1 MEYPFISCKM
11 ITYGRVEFLEESLN
25 SFLLQDY
32 PADKCELVIVN
43 DYPMQ
48 KLIFDHPQVRIFNL
62 DETFLTIGDKENFA
76 TAQCKG
82 DIICQWDDDDLAMP
96 WHLKNVAKYFTP
108 GSALLHWHTAIFMNM
123 PRIETIGGVG
133 NSGIVFSKKI
143 WEQIGGHPIENAG
156 YDMTFVVKIKTLY
169 PHNIV
174 FAEFSPEEASWVYVW
189 GGRGYHMSG
198 MGTDDG
204 TKPNVIQRHSAHV
217 ELLRAKGQIPTGDV
231 QLKPRWQ
238 QDYVKLFKE
247 YVSRVYNSNL
257 S

>member
-1 MEYPFISCKM
+1 M

-62 DETFLTIGDKENFA
+62 DETFPTIGDKENFA
-76 TAQCKG
+76 TVQCKG
-82 DIICQWDDDDLAMP
+82 EIICQWDDDDVAMP
-96 WHLKNVAKYFTP
+96 WHLKNVAKYFTDDVNI
-108 GSALLHWHTAIFMNM
+108 LHWN
-123 PRIETIGGVG
+123 PGVFYNHPNITGITWIG
-133 NSGIVFSKKI
+133 NSGIVFRKSA
-143 WEQIGGHPIENAG
+143 WEAIGGHPIENAG
-156 YDMTFVVKIKTLY
+156 YDMTFVERMYNNGGRL
-169 PHNIV
+169 
-174 FAEFSPEEASWVYVW
+174 FASPPNDEASWFYMW

-198 MGTDDG
+198 MGTDNE
-204 TKPNVIQRHSAHV
+204 TRPNVIQRHSAHV
-217 ELLRAKGQIPTGDV
+217 ELLRSKGKIPTGEV